1 MMCRGCALHAV
12 VRTATGFVSIL
23 PRTHTPRFAPTGT
36 TLSNPPAASNPLLR
50 SKLFWVALLYFSE
63 GFPLGIFYDIFPVW
77 FRQQGVELRNIG
89 MISLLGLAWTFKFL
103 WAPAIDHYRRH
114 RIWMAVVDVLMGV
127 VMLAFAVTEGL
138 PLWVWLGIGIFTLL
152 SATNDI
158 AIDGYTI
165 ELLNRDEMGL
175 ANGVRIGFYRVGM
188 LGAGIIL
195 ILSDVLGWSGAFA
208 CAGIAFVGCAI
219 GCLAA
224 PRESSV
230 VQMKSISLGG
240 ELAAIARAPQ
250 TLALVLLFALACVW
264 LANRVTHWSSGNTAF
279 WPAAWGIAAAV
290 FSLLTVVNLARGG
303 RLAEPGE
310 AALRGPMFGALM
322 DLLKRPGIL
331 PVLLFILIFK
341 LADASMGFMIKPFW
355 VDCGFTA
362 AEIGL
367 VSVNIGLGL
376 SIAGGVAGGWYTDRK
391 GIYRALWVL
400 GLLQA
405 VSNLGY
411 ALAAAIIPPAAIGG
425 TLTFEYRALLYSA
438 SAIESFTGG
447 LGTAAFLAF
456 LMAIVDKQ
464 RAATEYALLSSVFA
478 LSRSFAGWASGFGAE
493 AMGYAGYFFLTFF
506 LAFPAY
512 FLLPWVKTMLARSDT
527 DHAAALSGRMQ

>member
-1 MMCRGCALHAV
+1 MS
-12 VRTATGFVSIL
+12 TA
-23 PRTHTPRFAPTGT
+23 APT
-36 TLSNPPAASNPLLR
+36 PLLR

-89 MISLLGLAWTFKFL
+89 LISLLGLAWTFKFL

-114 RIWMAVVDVLMGV
+114 RIWMAAVDVLMGV
-127 VMLAFAVTEGL
+127 VMLTFAIAEGL
-138 PLWVWLGIGIFTLL
+138 PLWVWLGIAIFTVL

-188 LGAGIIL
+188 LAAGIIL
-195 ILSDVLGWSGAFA
+195 ILSDVLGWGGAFV
-208 CAGIAFVGCAI
+208 CAGIMFLACAA

-224 PRESSV
+224 PREHNIA
-230 VQMKSISLGG
+230 QIAGISLRG
-240 ELAAIARAPQ
+240 ELAAISRAPQ
-250 TLALVLLFALACVW
+250 TLALVLLFVLACVW
-264 LANRVTHWSSGNTAF
+264 LANRVTKWSFGNDYF
-279 WPAAWGIAAAV
+279 WLYAWGIAVAAFV
-290 FSLLTVVNLARGG
+290 ALTLLNLARS
-303 RLAEPGE
+303 APAQS
-310 AALRGPMFGALM
+310 AADDAVHGPMFGALM
-322 DLLKRPGIL
+322 DLLKRPGIA
-331 PVLLFILIFK
+331 PVLAFILIFK
-341 LADASMGFMIKPFW
+341 LADASMGFMVKPFW
-355 VDCGFTA
+355 VDSGFTA
-362 AEIGL
+362 TEIGL
-367 VSVNIGLGL
+367 VSVNLGLGL
-376 SIAGGVAGGWYTDRK
+376 SIAGGIAGGWYTDRK

-400 GLLQA
+400 GLFQA

-411 ALAAAIIPPAAIGG
+411 ALAAAIIPPAAIG
-425 TLTFEYRALLYSA
+425 TSLAFEHRALLYSA

-493 AMGYAGYFFLTFF
+493 AMGYSGYFFLTFF

-512 FLLPWVKTMLARSDT
+512 LLLPWVKTMLARSDT
-527 DHAAALSGRMQ
+527 AHPDPTSWREP

>member
-1 MMCRGCALHAV
+1 LS
-12 VRTATGFVSIL
+12 TA
-23 PRTHTPRFAPTGT
+23 APT
-36 TLSNPPAASNPLLR
+36 PLLR

-89 MISLLGLAWTFKFL
+89 LISLLGLAWTLKFL
-103 WAPAIDHYRRH
+103 WAPAIDHYRHH
-114 RIWMAVVDVLMGV
+114 RLWMAAVDVLMGA
-127 VMLAFAVTEGL
+127 VMLAFAIAEGL
-138 PLWVWLGIGIFTLL
+138 PLWIWLGIAMFTVL

-165 ELLNRDEMGL
+165 EFLDRDEMGL

-188 LGAGIIL
+188 LAAGVIL
-195 ILSDVLGWSGAFA
+195 VLSDFLGWSGAFV
-208 CAGIAFVGCAI
+208 CAGVIFIGCAS
-219 GCLAA
+219 GCFVA
-224 PRESSV
+224 PRESAIARV
-230 VQMKSISLGG
+230 AGVTLGG

-250 TLALVLLFALACVW
+250 TLALVLMFCLACVW
-264 LANRVTHWSSGNTAF
+264 LADRAMRWSTGNANFWLYAWLAAIVIFGVLTLVNNARRAATAAEAD
-279 WPAAWGIAAAV
+279 AAQH
-290 FSLLTVVNLARGG
+290 
-303 RLAEPGE
+303 
-310 AALRGPMFGALM
+310 GPMFGALL

-331 PVLLFILIFK
+331 PVLAFILIFK
-341 LADASMGFMIKPFW
+341 LADASMGFMVKPFW
-355 VDCGFTA
+355 VDSGFTA
-362 AEIGL
+362 TEIGL

-391 GIYRALWVL
+391 GIFRALWVL

-405 VSNLGY
+405 ASNLGY
-411 ALAAAIIPPAAIGG
+411 ALAAAVIPPAAVGS
-425 TLTFEYRALLYSA
+425 TLLFEHRAILYGA
-438 SAIESFTGG
+438 SALESFTGG

-512 FLLPWVKTMLARSDT
+512 FLLPWVKRMLAGT
-527 DHAAALSGRMQ
+527 GAAQGQQPALSGRAP

>member
-1 MMCRGCALHAV
+1 MNNT
-12 VRTATGFVSIL
+12 TAT
-23 PRTHTPRFAPTGT
+23 
-36 TLSNPPAASNPLLR
+36 PLLR
-50 SKLFWVALLYFSE
+50 SKFFWVALLYFSE
-63 GFPLGIFYDIFPVW
+63 GFPLGIFFDIFPVW

-89 MISLLGLAWTFKFL
+89 LISLLGLAWTFKFL

-114 RIWMAVVDVLMGV
+114 RIWMAVVDVLMGT
-127 VMLAFAVTEGL
+127 VMLAFAIAEGL
-138 PLWVWLGIGIFTLL
+138 PLWVWLGIAVFTVL

-165 ELLNRDEMGL
+165 ELLDRDEMGL

-188 LGAGIIL
+188 LGAGVIL
-195 ILSDVLGWSGAFA
+195 ILSDVLGWGGAFA
-208 CAGIAFVGCAI
+208 CAGLLFVVCAA

-224 PRESSV
+224 PRERHAAAATGV
-230 VQMKSISLGG
+230 SLRG
-240 ELAAIARAPQ
+240 ELAAISRAPQ
-250 TLALVLLFALACVW
+250 TLALVLLFVLACVW
-264 LANRVTHWSSGNTAF
+264 LANRVTHWSASNSYF
-279 WPAAWGIAAAV
+279 WLYAWGIAFTA
-290 FSLLTVVNLARGG
+290 F
-303 RLAEPGE
+303 
-310 AALRGPMFGALM
+310 AALMLANAARRAPGADTQNDALHGPMFGALM
-322 DLLKRPGIL
+322 DLLKRPGIM
-331 PVLLFILIFK
+331 PVLAFILIFK
-341 LADASMGFMIKPFW
+341 LADASMGFMVKPFW
-355 VDCGFTA
+355 VDSGFTA
-362 AEIGL
+362 TEIGL

-411 ALAAAIIPPAAIGG
+411 ALAAALIPPAAAGA
-425 TLTFEYRALLYSA
+425 TLLFEHRAILYSA

-493 AMGYAGYFFLTFF
+493 AMGYSGYFLLTFF

-512 FLLPWVKTMLARSDT
+512 ALLPWVKTMLVRSD
-527 DHAAALSGRMQ
+527 AANNPTTTEAR

>member
-1 MMCRGCALHAV
+1 MSNSAA
-12 VRTATGFVSIL
+12 
-23 PRTHTPRFAPTGT
+23 APT
-36 TLSNPPAASNPLLR
+36 PLLR

-89 MISLLGLAWTFKFL
+89 LISLLGLAWTFKFL

-114 RIWMAVVDVLMGV
+114 RLWMATVDVLMGV
-127 VMLAFAVTEGL
+127 VMLTFAIAEGL
-138 PLWVWLGIGIFTLL
+138 PLWIWLGIAIFTVL

-165 ELLNRDEMGL
+165 ELLNRDEMGM

-188 LGAGIIL
+188 LAAGIVL
-195 ILSDVLGWSGAFA
+195 ILSDLLGWGGAFA
-208 CAGIAFVGCAI
+208 CAGLIFFACAV

-224 PRESSV
+224 PREHSV
-230 VQMKSISLGG
+230 VRMAGVTLRS
-240 ELAAIARAPQ
+240 EFAAISRAPQ
-250 TLALVLLFALACVW
+250 TLALVLLFVLACVW
-264 LANRVTHWSSGNTAF
+264 LANRVTKWSAGNAYF
-279 WPAAWGIAAAV
+279 WLYAWAAAIAV
-290 FSLLTVVNLARGG
+290 FIVLTLINNARH
-303 RLAEPGE
+303 
-310 AALRGPMFGALM
+310 AATAAAADDAQHGPMFGALL
-322 DLLKRPGIL
+322 DLLKRPGIV
-331 PVLLFILIFK
+331 PVLVFILIFK
-341 LADASMGFMIKPFW
+341 LADASMGFMVKPFW
-355 VDCGFTA
+355 VDSGFTA
-362 AEIGL
+362 TEIGL
-367 VSVNIGLGL
+367 VSVNLGLGL

-405 VSNLGY
+405 LSNLGY
-411 ALAAAIIPPAAIGG
+411 ALAAAVIPPAAVGS
-425 TLTFEYRALLYSA
+425 TLAFEHRALLYGA

-493 AMGYAGYFFLTFF
+493 AMGYSGYFFLTFF

-512 FLLPWVKTMLARSDT
+512 FLLPWVKRMLAT
-527 DHAAALSGRMQ
+527 TGAVPAPALSGREP

>member
-1 MMCRGCALHAV
+1 M
-12 VRTATGFVSIL
+12 
-23 PRTHTPRFAPTGT
+23 
-36 TLSNPPAASNPLLR
+36 SNPPAATNSLLR

-89 MISLLGLAWTFKFL
+89 LISLLGLAWTFKFL

-114 RIWMAVVDVLMGV
+114 RIWMAAVDVLMGV
-127 VMLAFAVTEGL
+127 VMLTFAIAEGL
-138 PLWVWLGIGIFTLL
+138 PLWVWLGIAIFTVL

-188 LGAGIIL
+188 LAAGVIL
-195 ILSDVLGWSGAFA
+195 ILSDVLGWGGAFA
-208 CAGIAFVGCAI
+208 CAGLAFVACAA

-224 PRESSV
+224 PRENSV
-230 VQMKSISLGG
+230 AQIAGVSLRG
-240 ELAAIARAPQ
+240 ELAAISRAPQ
-250 TLALVLLFALACVW
+250 TLALVLLFVIACVW
-264 LANRVTHWSSGNTAF
+264 LANRVTHWSSGNDRF
-279 WPAAWGIAAAV
+279 WIYAWGITIALFLALILANAARRA
-290 FSLLTVVNLARGG
+290 
-303 RLAEPGE
+303 P
-310 AALRGPMFGALM
+310 AATAQDDAMHGPMFGALM
-322 DLLKRPGIL
+322 DLLKRPGIV
-331 PVLLFILIFK
+331 PVLVFILIFK
-341 LADASMGFMIKPFW
+341 LADASMGFMVKPFW
-355 VDCGFTA
+355 VDSGFTA
-362 AEIGL
+362 TEIGL

-376 SIAGGVAGGWYTDRK
+376 SIVGGVAGGWYTDRK

-400 GLLQA
+400 GLFQA
-405 VSNLGY
+405 ASNLGY
-411 ALAAAIIPPAAIGG
+411 ALAAAVIPPAAVG
-425 TLTFEYRALLYSA
+425 TSLAFEHRALLYSA

-493 AMGYAGYFFLTFF
+493 AMGYSGYFFLTFF

-527 DHAAALSGRMQ
+527 AHTDPTLGSKP